1 MSTIRVIKPGVQTTV
16 QDLGRPGFG
25 TMGIS
30 PSGAADSVSLRI
42 GNRLVGNPENA
53 AALEMTLLG
62 GHFLFSEKTMI
73 AVTGADFSATLRRE
87 KIPRYVSLPV
97 NAGEI
102 LEFGSSSERA
112 RCYLCVQGGI
122 DVLKFLGSRST
133 HLLSGHG
140 GYEGRALHK
149 GDSLKIG
156 ECTPDFR
163 PAKLGGH
170 GHANL
175 LPRRIFRVT
184 EGPQWSMFSDS
195 ARSAFFQQT
204 YHVSDVADRTGIR
217 LDGLPLELSAGRD
230 MLTEGVALG
239 AVQIPRDGKPIIL
252 FVEQQT
258 TGGYPKIANVI
269 AADLY
274 RVGQL
279 RTHDEVRFELV
290 SLETARALL
299 LRLEAYL
306 SSPELVRR

>member
-1 MSTIRVIKPGVQTTV
+1 MSTIRVIKPGMLTTV

-25 TMGIS
+25 IMGVS
-30 PSGAADSVSLRI
+30 PSGAADPVSLRI
-42 GNRLVGNPENA
+42 GNRLVGNPGNA
-53 AALEMTLLG
+53 AALEMTLFG
-62 GHFLFSEKTMI
+62 GHFQFSDRTMI
-73 AVTGADFSATLRRE
+73 AVTGADFSASLGQAR
-87 KIPRYVSLPV
+87 IPRYFSLPV

-102 LEFGSSSERA
+102 LEFGSSSEQA

-122 DVLKFLGSRST
+122 DVPEFLGSRST

-149 GDSLKIG
+149 GDVLKVG
-156 ECTPDFR
+156 TCTSDFR
-163 PAKLGGH
+163 S
-170 GHANL
+170 
-175 LPRRIFRVT
+175 RRLAGKGQKSLVPQKAFRVT

-195 ARSAFFQQT
+195 AKRIFFEQT
-204 YHVSDVADRTGIR
+204 YRVTDVTDRTGIR
-217 LDGLPLELSAGRD
+217 LDGAPLGMSDGRD

-269 AADLY
+269 GADLY

-279 RTHDEVRFELV
+279 RARDEVCFELV
-290 SLETARALL
+290 GLDMARSLL
-299 LRLEAYL
+299 LRLEEYL
-306 SSPELVRR
+306 SSPELVRE